1 MLEYPDLSQPI
12 KLDAS
17 TTEANRLKVEST
29 PMALLELVS
38 SDGTERIAISAE
50 QFARAIKGD
59 AAEVMAN
66 AEALTFPQQ
75 PESAPEQPKRRGR
88 RPRDESTAAA
98 PRGDKIDYTSPDH
111 FGQIHRGRLNDE
123 EIRLVKDNP
132 EQASRNREVQG
143 HPPIDWDDEKERSR
157 YGLTDDD
164 VVGIKAQL
172 AS

>member
-1 MLEYPDLSQPI
+1 MARKVVFVSDLTGSEIPDDEQVEVRVLEYPDLSQPI

-75 PESAPEQPKRRGR
+75 PESAPEPDQEGDPNDDNRG
-88 RPRDESTAAA
+88 
-98 PRGDKIDYTSPDH
+98 
-111 FGQIHRGRLNDE
+111 
-123 EIRLVKDNP
+123 
-132 EQASRNREVQG
+132 
-143 HPPIDWDDEKERSR
+143 
-157 YGLTDDD
+157 
-164 VVGIKAQL
+164 
-172 AS
+172 